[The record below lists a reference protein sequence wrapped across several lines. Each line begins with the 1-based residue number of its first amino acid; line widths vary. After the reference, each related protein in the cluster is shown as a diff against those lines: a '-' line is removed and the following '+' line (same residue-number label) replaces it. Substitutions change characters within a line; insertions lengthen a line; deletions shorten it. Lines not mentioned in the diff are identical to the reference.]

1 MHLPLFSGVASLTAA
16 LLCMPSHVHGAAQQ
30 PFRDWE
36 SAYAAAEEL
45 VSTWSTEQQAN
56 ISVRYG
62 VAPGFVPFEPS
73 DGPTGITG
81 GQGVSGWVGGQ
92 TLAGSW
98 NRTLVA
104 DQYARM
110 AVEFRKKG
118 YNMLLGPSS
127 GPLGRSPLG
136 SRLWEGLG
144 NDPYLN
150 GKMFGASIEAIQNQ
164 DVISCGKH
172 YLANEQETNR
182 TSYDSDDPLD
192 RTNSIIDDR
201 TLHEL
206 YLWPWID
213 GVAHGMGSAMC
224 VMNRVNGLIGC
235 ENDHIL
241 NALLKNE
248 TNFQGFIVP
257 DVTAPLDKTAGL
269 LGGLDWNSGYSLAE
283 ITSEVENGTIP
294 KTVMTDHALR
304 IVATQLNYLRTTEE
318 YALPADTET
327 LNVRDPKSKAFI
339 RSAGAQSIV
348 LLKNKNNTLPLQT
361 IESIGVFGKDAAN
374 LATGPIP
381 ISNFNSFSG
390 DTYEGHLVTGGG
402 SASPAPYV
410 VSPLDALTARASEGQ
425 GFNYRYILSD
435 NWTVTPPESTGAG
448 FFQSTEASVSEYAA
462 LSEHCLVFINAFGKE
477 GADRQ
482 TLADSVGDQLVN
494 DVADY
499 CGSTIVVMNNAGVR
513 LVDAW
518 IEHPNVTAVLNAG
531 ALGQESGNAI
541 IDVLFGDV
549 NPSGKLPYTIA
560 KNESDYN
567 GEICPCCECDYTE
580 GLYIDYRHF
589 DQAGIE
595 PRYEFGFGLSY
606 TTFAYSEITITARSD
621 ITKLSKYATGEIIP
635 GGPADLFNEVLL
647 VSVDIT
653 NTGDVPGA
661 EVAQLYIGLPKA
673 AKAPVRQLRG
683 FDKVY
688 LQPGET
694 KAVTFSIQRRDLSIW
709 DTDAQKWK
717 VEKGAYKLLVGRSS
731 RDFVDERKINV
742 QTR

>member
-1 MHLPLFSGVASLTAA
+1 MHLPYISSVASVAA
-16 LLCMPSHVHGAAQQ
+16 LLCMPSHVHGETQQ
-30 PFRDWE
+30 PFHDWE
-36 SAYAAAEEL
+36 SAYAAAEAL

-73 DGPTGITG
+73 DGPTGVTG
-81 GQGVSGWVGGQ
+81 GQGVSGWVGPQ
-92 TLAGSW
+92 TLASSW

-136 SRLWEGLG
+136 SRLWEGLVLSG
-144 NDPYLN
+144 PRSDDSR
-150 GKMFGASIEAIQNQ
+150 FGASIEAIQNK

-182 TSYDSDDPLD
+182 TSYGSDEPTD
-192 RTNSIIDDR
+192 RTSSNIDDR

-213 GVAHGMGSAMC
+213 GVASGMGSAMC
-224 VMNRVNGLIGC
+224 VMNRVNGVIGC

-241 NALLKNE
+241 NGLLKNE
-248 TNFQGFIVP
+248 TKFQGFLVP

-269 LGGLDWNSGYSLAE
+269 LGGLDWNSGYSLSEITAE
-283 ITSEVENGTIP
+283 IENGNIP
-294 KTVMTDHALR
+294 ESVIFDHALR
-304 IVATQLNYLRTTEE
+304 IVATQLNFLKPAEE

-327 LNVRDPKSKAFI
+327 LNVRDPKSKDFI

-348 LLKNKNNTLPLQT
+348 LLKNKNNTLPLHNPK
-361 IESIGVFGKDAAN
+361 SLGVFGKDAAN

-381 ISNFNSFSG
+381 KANFNSYSG

-402 SASPAPYV
+402 SAGPAPYI
-410 VSPLDALTARASEGQ
+410 VSPLDAFTARASEGQ

-435 NWTVTPPESTGAG
+435 NWTVTPPPSTGEG
-448 FFQSTEASVSEYAA
+448 FFQSNAVSVSEYAE

-482 TLADSVGDQLVN
+482 TLADPVGDQLVN

-513 LVDAW
+513 LVDRW

-549 NPSGKLPYTIA
+549 NPSGKLPFTIA

-595 PRYEFGFGLSY
+595 PRFEFGFGLSY
-606 TTFAYSEITITARSD
+606 TTFSYSKITITTSSNLNR
-621 ITKLSKYATGEIIP
+621 LQEYATGETIP
-635 GGPADLFNEVLL
+635 GGPADLFTDLFQVT
-647 VSVDIT
+647 VDIT
-653 NTGDVPGA
+653 NTGDIPGA
-661 EVAQLYIGLPKA
+661 EVAQLYLGLPDA

-683 FDKVY
+683 FEKVH
-688 LQPGET
+688 LEPGET
-694 KAVTFSIQRRDLSIW
+694 KTVTFPIQRRDLSIW
-709 DTDAQKWK
+709 DSDAQKWK
-717 VEKGAYKLLVGRSS
+717 VESGDVKVFLGRSS
-731 RDFVDERKINV
+731 RDFENERRV
-742 QTR
+742 RVRTL